1 MKAPKNIPASVR
13 ARLLDRARQDRVDFN
28 LMLTR
33 YALERM
39 LYRLSISEWSNAF
52 LLKGALLFDLWF
64 DEPHRPTRDI
74 DLLGFGA
81 SGIDHLTAVFQGVCT
96 QPCDD
101 GMLFDPESVRAV
113 KIRKDANYEGVRVTL
128 RGTLDAARCAIQIDI
143 GYGDAI
149 TPAAENVLFPV
160 VLQDMP
166 QPILRAYPVY
176 TVVAEKYHAIVKLGA
191 ANTRMKD
198 YFDLWVLARH
208 AEIDHAILRH
218 AMKATFER
226 RDTPVPQNEPFG
238 LSAGFAADS
247 MKQQQWNAFLSKSK
261 LVAPSL
267 VEVVGLL
274 NQFFS
279 DTGSDEESIIEL
291 DERIPR

>member
-1 MKAPKNIPASVR
+1 MKTTKNIAASVR

-39 LYRLSISEWSNAF
+39 LYRLSTSEWSNAF

-74 DLLGFGA
+74 DLLGFGSA
-81 SGIDHLTAVFQGVCT
+81 GMDDLTTVFQGVCT

-101 GMLFDPESVRAV
+101 GLVFDPESVRAV
-113 KIRKDANYEGVRVTL
+113 EIRKDANYEGVRVTL
-128 RGTLDAARCAIQIDI
+128 RGTLDGARCAIQVDI
-143 GYGDAI
+143 GYGDAV
-149 TPAAENVLFPV
+149 TPAAENVRFPV
-160 VLQDMP
+160 VLDDMP
-166 QPILRAYPVY
+166 QPVLRAYPVY

-208 AEIDHAILRH
+208 AAIDHAILQD
-218 AMKATFER
+218 AIDATFKR
-226 RDTPVPQNEPFG
+226 RDTPVPQDEPFG
-238 LSAGFAADS
+238 LSIDFAAEK

-261 LVAPSL
+261 LSAPSL
-267 VEVVGLL
+267 VEVVELL
-274 NQFFS
+274 NQFLIVAGQ
-279 DTGSDEESIIEL
+279 DQAT
-291 DERIPR
+291 

>member
-1 MKAPKNIPASVR
+1 MKTAKNIARSVR
-13 ARLLDRARQDRVDFN
+13 ARLLDRARRDRVDFN

-74 DLLGFGA
+74 DLLGFGS
-81 SGIDHLTAVFQGVCT
+81 SGLDDLTKVFQGVCT
-96 QPCDD
+96 KPCND
-101 GMLFDPESVRAV
+101 GLAFDPASVHAAE
-113 KIRKDANYEGVRVTL
+113 IRKDANYKGVRVTL
-128 RGTLDAARCAIQIDI
+128 QGTLDGARCAIQVDI
-143 GYGDAI
+143 GYGDAV
-149 TPAAENVLFPV
+149 TPAAENVFFPV
-160 VLQDMP
+160 VLEDMP
-166 QPILRAYPVY
+166 PPVLRAYPVY

-198 YFDLWVLARH
+198 YFDLLVLMRH
-208 AEIDHAILRH
+208 AVIDHVILQEAIN
-218 AMKATFER
+218 ATFKR
-226 RDTPVPQNEPFG
+226 RDTPVPQDEPLG
-238 LSAGFAADS
+238 LSAGFAADR

-261 LVAPSL
+261 LSAPPL
-267 VEVVGLL
+267 MEVVGLL

-279 DTGSDEESIIEL
+279 VAGRNKT
-291 DERIPR
+291 P